1 MSAALFDATPAS
13 EGGEGGAVISDDGRY
28 RYYLR
33 RTWNDLEP
41 VCGFVMLNPSTADET
56 KLDPT
61 LRRVLSYCRRW
72 GYGGFR
78 IANLFAFRATDPRE
92 LLTAD
97 DPIGPEN
104 DVWLHSLTAAVD
116 RVVVG
121 WGTGRYPR
129 IGNRWERVAEILAPA
144 NPVCLAT
151 AKDGQ
156 PCHPLYQRA
165 DLEPVRWYP
174 AVAA

>member
-1 MSAALFDATPAS
+1 MSALFEVPS
-13 EGGEGGAVISDDGRY
+13 LPEGGDGGAVISADRRY

-33 RTWNDLEP
+33 RTFDDTLP
-41 VCGFVMLNPSTADET
+41 ICGVVMLNPSTADET

-61 LRRVLSYCRRW
+61 LRRVLGYCRRW
-72 GYGGFR
+72 GFGGFR
-78 IANLFAFRATDPRE
+78 IANLFALRATDPRE

-97 DPIGPEN
+97 DPVGPDN
-104 DVWLHSLTAAVD
+104 DAWLRSLITEVD

-144 NPVCLAT
+144 KPVCLAT

-165 DLEPVRWYP
+165 DLTPVAWYP
-174 AVAA
+174 GVAA